1 MKTEYKQLKPY
12 LLLWST
18 QTLSAL
24 GSGMT
29 SYALVLWLYLR
40 TGSALQTALL
50 SVCSYAPYVL
60 MSIFAGALS
69 DRWDKKRTM
78 LVCDLLAAASTVA
91 VLALIRTDTLL
102 PWHLYVLN
110 AVNGLMNT
118 VQQPAAEVAA
128 TLLIPRELY
137 QQTSGLRSFSQALNS
152 ILTPVL
158 ATALFAFAGIG
169 WVIAVDLTTFGAAFL
184 LSLIH
189 I

>member
-102 PWHLYVLN
+102 PWHLYVCL
-110 AVNGLMNT
+110 LYT
-118 VQQPAAEVAA
+118 SDAADE
-128 TLLIPRELY
+128 Y
-137 QQTSGLRSFSQALNS
+137 
-152 ILTPVL
+152 
-158 ATALFAFAGIG
+158 
-169 WVIAVDLTTFGAAFL
+169 
-184 LSLIH
+184 
-189 I
+189 